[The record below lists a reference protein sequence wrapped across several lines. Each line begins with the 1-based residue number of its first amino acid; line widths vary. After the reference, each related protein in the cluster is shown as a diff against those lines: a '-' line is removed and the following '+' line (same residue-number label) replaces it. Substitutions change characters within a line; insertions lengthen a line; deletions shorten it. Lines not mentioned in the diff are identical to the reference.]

1 MIFHGPFDL
10 LTYTFFLLFHLTFQK
25 RLADDTKLNKGIRRQ
40 VSVNTKTSEGTTV
53 NDIMLCNQADMKDI
67 KDIKKYLEAE
77 KEFVLKQKNILAEQ
91 ASKFET
97 EQDIFRNRLKT
108 LTIENQRLL
117 NGKLKYDKVIDLSS
131 SSKLNDDIN
140 VSSPS
145 RFKKSNLP
153 ITKNN
158 KKMIEILDEV
168 DDDKTIFSE
177 HTVEKN
183 VTFDSPVSKKNKKIQ
198 SKGK

>member
-1 MIFHGPFDL
+1 
-10 LTYTFFLLFHLTFQK
+10 
-25 RLADDTKLNKGIRRQ
+25 LNKGIRRQ
-40 VSVNTKTSEGTTV
+40 VNVNTKTSEGTTV

-77 KEFVLKQKNILAEQ
+77 KDFVLKQKKLLTEQ

-97 EQDIFRNRLKT
+97 EQDIFRNRLKV

-117 NGKLKYDKVIDLSS
+117 EGKDKYDKVISVSS
-131 SSKLNDDIN
+131 SSRLNSDIN
-140 VSSPS
+140 ISAPS
-145 RFKKSNLP
+145 RLKNNNLP
-153 ITKNN
+153 ITKTS
-158 KKMIEILDEV
+158 KKMVEIFDEV

-183 VTFDSPVSKKNKKIQ
+183 VNIESPLSKKNKKKQ
-198 SKGK
+198 SKSK

>member
-1 MIFHGPFDL
+1 MFDYQRFNLTFHGSFDL
-10 LTYTFFLLFHLTFQK
+10 LLIHLIYLVSYDFSFYKK
-25 RLADDTKLNKGIRRQ
+25 RLADDTKLYKGIRRQ
-40 VSVNTKTSEGTTV
+40 VSVNTKTSDGTTV

-77 KEFVLKQKNILAEQ
+77 KQYVLKQKKTLEEQ
-91 ASKFET
+91 ESKFVT

-108 LTIENQRLL
+108 LTIENQLL
-117 NGKLKYDKVIDLSS
+117 LEEKEM
-131 SSKLNDDIN
+131 
-140 VSSPS
+140 
-145 RFKKSNLP
+145 KKRKHLP
-153 ITKNN
+153 ITKTN

-183 VTFDSPVSKKNKKIQ
+183 VNNDSPDSKINKKKQ
-198 SKGK
+198 SKSK